1 MPKDSVPRPTL
12 QRLPAYLQLLK
23 RMQQSCA
30 TNVSCN
36 DIAGELSLNPVS
48 VRKDLAAVSSQP
60 GKPRVGF
67 CVHGLIEDIQHFLGY
82 DNANVA
88 VLVGAG
94 HLGQALLSYGEFA
107 HYGLKIA
114 AAFDN
119 NPDLQGSSI
128 HGCPVYGMDM
138 LPIVCQ
144 QNNIPIGII
153 TTPAQYAQ
161 DVCDKL
167 VAAGCKA
174 IWNFAH
180 VHLYVPEGTLVQNE
194 DLAVSVALL
203 SNRLAKTMR
212 TGPEEV

>member
-1 MPKDSVPRPTL
+1 MLEKISLQTL
-12 QRLPAYLQLLK
+12 QRLPVYLELL
-23 RMQQSCA
+23 RQDAASDNISA
-30 TNVSCN
+30 NR
-36 DIAGELSLNPVS
+36 IAEELGLTEIQ

-161 DVCDKL
+161 DVCDQL

-194 DLAVSVALL
+194 DMAVSFALL

-212 TGPEEV
+212 TGPEEA